1 MCSLRHTPDTVRGAD
16 VVYVVMAM
24 VVMAMASNVFVFDHH
39 LFVVMFV
46 NVTGKQFT
54 ITISDEVVK
63 ARPPWSQGSLRPNF
77 MALALALALVLALK
91 IQALASTAALTR

>member
-24 VVMAMASNVFVFDHH
+24 VVMAMAGNVFVFDHH

-63 ARPPWSQGSLRPNF
+63 ARPWSQGSLRPHF
-77 MALALALALVLALK
+77 MALALALVLALK

>member
-24 VVMAMASNVFVFDHH
+24 VVMAMAMFVFDHH

-63 ARPPWSQGSLRPNF
+63 ARLPWSQGSLRPNF
-77 MALALALALVLALK
+77 VALSLALALALK

>member
-24 VVMAMASNVFVFDHH
+24 VVMAMAMFVFDHH

-46 NVTGKQFT
+46 NITGKQFT

-63 ARPPWSQGSLRPNF
+63 ARPWSQGSLRPNF